1 MVQQSKW
8 MESNTKFDVV
18 NPKARQIFTEDAFFK
33 WSSKNFYRTSTN
45 DMSSKTP
52 VDRKS
57 TVFPGYQGYVPRVG
71 VNNHHLG
78 KTKTEQAREVF

>member
-8 MESNTKFDVV
+8 MESNTKFDVA

-45 DMSSKTP
+45 DMTTKVTP
-52 VDRKS
+52 PRFNCFLIFFGLHLS
-57 TVFPGYQGYVPRVG
+57 FWLTVIFFLTDPR
-71 VNNHHLG
+71 
-78 KTKTEQAREVF
+78 R

>member
-8 MESNTKFDVV
+8 MESNTKFDVA

-45 DMSSKTP
+45 DMTTKTP